1 MVWYCVRRGGGHY
14 TCSFIYCT
22 TLYYFAH
29 TDRNFNE
36 GYYGMDAIPFWNLT
50 FLAMLGKFCQQYGEP
65 DYIV

>member
-1 MVWYCVRRGGGHY
+1 VVLCEEGGGHY

-22 TLYYFAH
+22 TLYFVH

-65 DYIV
+65 GYIV